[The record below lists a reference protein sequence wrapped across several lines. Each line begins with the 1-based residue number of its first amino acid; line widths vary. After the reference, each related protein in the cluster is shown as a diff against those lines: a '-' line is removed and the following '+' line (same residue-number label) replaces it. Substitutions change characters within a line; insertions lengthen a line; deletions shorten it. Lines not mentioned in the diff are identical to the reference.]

1 MQTLSPE
8 TDPPSQEPPSLG
20 QGNQGPQIA
29 RGCEEP
35 APGPGPGQRDSGT
48 VSATPW
54 EQPSMFPAPPPD
66 THLLSTKPGPS
77 PKAERPAAQVSLL

>member
-66 THLLSTKPGPS
+66 THLLSTKPGP
-77 PKAERPAAQVSLL
+77 